1 MSTIYERCW
10 AMTIFI
16 LISEFH
22 VPHGTK
28 YSSQACMFFSG
39 SIKAGKIF
47 ENQIFA
53 CAYGINKDG
62 DTNSFLTC
70 GDHDSVWLNKGRI
83 KKQQMAAPR
92 SWSFPSSFSVDDE
105 MSLQSHINHIF
116 YLDFGLIFPLFG
128 IKLNHVAICISIS
141 LTYNSHESNL
151 DSKLLILTSH
161 GSCIWEMYGNWS

>member
-22 VPHGTK
+22 VGTK

-53 CAYGINKDG
+53 CAYGINKNS

-70 GDHDSVWLNKGRI
+70 VTHDSVGYN
-83 KKQQMAAPR
+83 
-92 SWSFPSSFSVDDE
+92 
-105 MSLQSHINHIF
+105 IN
-116 YLDFGLIFPLFG
+116 
-128 IKLNHVAICISIS
+128 
-141 LTYNSHESNL
+141 
-151 DSKLLILTSH
+151 
-161 GSCIWEMYGNWS
+161 